1 MTLNSASSI
10 RSIPNRGTSRR
21 SLALLALVAGT
32 VLAAT
37 VVSVPGTSAK
47 KPIVPIGTSSE
58 RTAITP
64 MVACPEPQ
72 GWWEPLG
79 DGLNAPAEGLA
90 FDSQNN
96 LYVGGEFT
104 SAGGVAANRV
114 AKWNGSAWSA
124 LGVGLGNPPARA
136 FAFDSNDNVYVGGDF
151 TFAGGAPADGIAKW
165 NGSAWS
171 ALGAGLGSTWALAT
185 DSQNNLYAGVVAAGG
200 VAKWNP
206 STSAWSALGGGVN
219 NEVYALAVDSH
230 DDVYVAGAFTQAGGT
245 PANRIAKWNGTS
257 WSALG
262 DGLNGNARS
271 IAIDSHDNVYVGGNF
286 TTAGGNNANNIAKW
300 DGNSWSPLSPGLNGN
315 VRSIAIDNAHGLVYV
330 AGAFTATAAAPI
342 VTLNRITVWD
352 TRTNQ
357 FIPLLYGC
365 SPNIAGLSGV
375 GTSVAIKP
383 QVRNQV
389 FVGGSFTDAG
399 GNGAGDRVAMWTWG
413 FPEPWNGQLVSYT
426 AAVGSQVTVTG
437 GKLIGVTGVQ
447 IGTTPVTNF
456 TPIDS
461 TTITMTVPSG
471 LATGVPLNINV
482 TAVGGTAAV
491 ATLTVPPPPLVPLWR
506 VSADSNG
513 GTCRGLTTPTLS
525 FVGHGYLPGPDDCSR
540 DGYTFAGWAN
550 TATPTTP
557 VSFPLLQ
564 DPASGSRRYFVS
576 ANHDLIAVWLPLA
589 QTSLPTPVVFGTGS
603 FFCRVC
609 TSAVVFWQEPS
620 GTPVGTEWTVTSQN
634 GQRGLVN
641 SFGPWR
647 FSIITGLTP
656 GSTHTFTVAG
666 RTTTASSTSVQVSV
680 TIRNS

>member
-1 MTLNSASSI
+1 MA
-10 RSIPNRGTSRR
+10 
-21 SLALLALVAGT
+21 
-32 VLAAT
+32 
-37 VVSVPGTSAK
+37 
-47 KPIVPIGTSSE
+47 
-58 RTAITP
+58 
-64 MVACPEPQ
+64 ACPEPQ

-79 DGLNAPAEGLA
+79 GGVNEPAEGLA

-124 LGVGLGNPPARA
+124 LGTGLNGNASA
-136 FAFDSNDNVYVGGDF
+136 LAVSGSNVYVGGTF
-151 TFAGGAPADGIAKW
+151 TSAGGAPANRVAKW
-165 NGSAWS
+165 DGNSWS
-171 ALGAGLGSTWALAT
+171 ALGSGLDGTVSAIAV
-185 DSQNNLYAGVVAAGG
+185 DSQNNVYAAG
-200 VAKWNP
+200 
-206 STSAWSALGGGVN
+206 S
-219 NEVYALAVDSH
+219 
-230 DDVYVAGAFTQAGGT
+230 FTEAGGA
-245 PANRIAKWNGTS
+245 PANRIAKWNGS
-257 WSALG
+257 
-262 DGLNGNARS
+262 
-271 IAIDSHDNVYVGGNF
+271 
-286 TTAGGNNANNIAKW
+286 
-300 DGNSWSPLSPGLNGN
+300 SWSPLGPGLNGN
-315 VRSIAIDNAHGLVYV
+315 VGSIAVDNAHGLVYV

-375 GTSVAIKP
+375 GTSIAIKLGVP
-383 QVRNQV
+383 NWI
-389 FVGGSFTDAG
+389 FVGGSFTNAG
-399 GNGAGDRVAMWTWG
+399 GNGADRVAMWTWG
-413 FPEPWNGQLVSYT
+413 RPEPWTGQLVDNYT

-456 TPIDS
+456 TAIDS

-482 TAVGGTAAV
+482 TAVGGTGAV

-506 VSADSNG
+506 VSANTNG

-525 FVGHGYLPGPDDCSR
+525 FVGYGYLPGPDDCSR

-576 ANHDLIAVWLPLA
+576 ANHDLIAVWSPLT

-609 TSAVVFWQEPS
+609 TSAVVFWQEPP

-634 GQRGLVN
+634 GQSGLV
-641 SFGPWR
+641 SAFGPWR
-647 FSIITGLTP
+647 LGIFSGLTP
-656 GSTHTFTVAG
+656 GSIHTFTVAG
-666 RTTTASSTSVQVSV
+666 RTTTASSTPVQVTV
-680 TIRNS
+680 TIRKG